1 MNKQRE
7 KDEHLEQLWHMKE
20 QNKDSIEILKSALG
34 NDFDAAIIDELVSEE
49 IVKMEADDKVTL
61 TEKGMVHARQI
72 IRAHRLAER
81 LLYDVLGGDCESGD
95 CESGACEFEHIVTPE
110 LVDSICILLGH
121 PRLCPHGMPI
131 PEGQCC
137 RISSRIA
144 QSSIIPLTEL
154 EVGQS
159 ARIAYINSKCDQ
171 QLHKMDNLLIRPGVV
186 VTLHQRYPAY
196 VIECEGSNI
205 AMDEEIISNIRV
217 WQSPE
222 HLQAVSEEVL
232 PHQGRKSNHWS
243 RFRHRRRGVYN
254 P

>member
-1 MNKQRE
+1 MNRQRE

-20 QNKDSIEILKSALG
+20 QGQNSIEILKNALG
-34 NDFDAAIIDELVSEE
+34 NDFDAVIIDEFVSDE
-49 IVKMEADDKVTL
+49 IVEMEADNKVALTDKGLVY
-61 TEKGMVHARQI
+61 ARQI

-81 LLYDVLGGDCESGD
+81 LLYDALGGD

-121 PRLCPHGMPI
+121 PKLCPHGMPI

-137 RISSRIA
+137 KAASRVT
-144 QSSIIPLTEL
+144 QSSIMPLAEL

-159 ARIAYINSKCDQ
+159 ARVAYINSKCDQ
-171 QLHKMDNLLIRPGVV
+171 QLHKMDNLRIRPGVV

-205 AMDEEIISNIRV
+205 AMDEEIVSNICV
-217 WQSPE
+217 WHRPE
-222 HLQAVSEEVL
+222 RMQAVDGEVIA
-232 PHQGRKSNHWS
+232 QTGGKGNHWGG
-243 RFRHRRRGVYN
+243 FRHRRRGC
-254 P
+254 